1 MNVFQITDSFNFDSE
16 TVFNPEIH
24 TPTRYSFTSIKNMH
38 FFLRLEAEIRV
49 PKLNF
54 KRPVIH

>member
-1 MNVFQITDSFNFDSE
+1 
-16 TVFNPEIH
+16 
-24 TPTRYSFTSIKNMH
+24 MH